1 VISAKTSLG
10 NQPRR
15 RGESGPTA
23 NKFGLF
29 YVLLIPVVG
38 TIGFTAYEAIRESYA
53 VETGALYAVKH
64 GWDEP
69 NGRNIA
75 NVVTNASGAIGLT
88 APAVS
93 RYCGCPKWSGIAKTG
108 SPPPCA
114 NQPSCAGGTTPGQY
128 VEINAA
134 LTPMLAKFL
143 GVKRT
148 FTATSIVRLD

>member
-1 VISAKTSLG
+1 VISAKTNLG

-29 YVLLIPVVG
+29 HVLLIAVVG

-53 VETGALYAVKH
+53 VEIGALYAVKN

-75 NVVTNASGAIGLT
+75 NVVANASGMIGMNTVAL
-88 APAVS
+88 AH
-93 RYCGCPKWSGIAKTG
+93 YCGCP
-108 SPPPCA
+108 
-114 NQPSCAGGTTPGQY
+114 
-128 VEINAA
+128 
-134 LTPMLAKFL
+134 
-143 GVKRT
+143 RT
-148 FTATSIVRLD
+148 ASYREAPLHRWDFARPIR